1 MKNLIIVPGRPDE
14 DEYLDMS
21 TPAYSADHW
30 YSWLT
35 KQLQVKDIFSVSIE
49 IPRPFSPRYEVWKK
63 EFERYDTGPETI
75 LIGHSCGGGFLVRW
89 LSENKNTKVDKVFLV
104 APWINP
110 ENNPIWDTADFF
122 DVELDPQLTNRAN
135 RVVIINSSND
145 QETIHKSVDIIRS
158 KIPDVEYL
166 EFENKGHFLK
176 EDLGRVDFSELLE
189 EIEK

>member
-21 TPAYSADHW
+21 APAYSSDHW

-49 IPRPFSPRYEVWKK
+49 IPRPFSPRYELWKK
-63 EFERYDTGPETI
+63 EFERYDIGPETI
-75 LIGHSCGGGFLVRW
+75 LVGHSCGGGFLVRW
-89 LSENKNTKVDKVFLV
+89 LSENKKVKVDKVFLV

-110 ENNPIWDTADFF
+110 ENNPVSDTADFF
-122 DVELDPQLTNRAN
+122 DFQVDPRLTNRAN

-145 QETIHKSVDIIRS
+145 QETIHTSIDILRS
-158 KIPDVEYL
+158 KIPTIEYI
-166 EFENKGHFLK
+166 EFEKMGHFCR
-176 EDLGRVDFSELLE
+176 EDLGRVDFPELLE